1 MPLTSQR
8 DKCEKPNEI
17 YYFSYQNF
25 EYVTSFT
32 ASIWV
37 FF

>member
-1 MPLTSQR
+1 MPLTSR
-8 DKCEKPNEI
+8 KDKWEKPNEI

-32 ASIWV
+32 ASIC
-37 FF
+37 FFF